1 MRAKG
6 REGEEAGEEYLA
18 IVIDGVGKEKEG
30 RRTKYELGQG
40 RNAHPEDARVLL
52 PNLIVLK

>member
-30 RRTKYELGQG
+30 RNTNWVKAEMHIRRTPVFCFQ
-40 RNAHPEDARVLL
+40 
-52 PNLIVLK
+52 I